1 MRTSTWLPLCCGL
14 LLLPA
19 ASAAQ
24 RPLTKAQTKTV
35 VNTSLDAC
43 GEILSNTG
51 KVPKESKKAVTKD
64 RVAKTLHGIW
74 RGRVNGNYPQQLET
88 ADGSLNVDYY
98 WIIDM
103 KRGEA
108 IVLERLTPERT
119 TPKPIN
125 TNRPTFSF
133 LMCGKEGYVP
143 RHPPQVH
150 TFEKISSSVQSAA
163 GLLNKSTGVRIAT
176 PDASGEISLSGAWGN
191 IVGSKYFE
199 KANLQAF
206 AGALMKPFVIGSVPT
221 EDGPPLVSLK
231 YSAEYRGGGMTAAR
245 FEPGVPLRGEE
256 AGAFVATSTA
266 SGDYLI
272 ASTTDGEAMMKE
284 TTEGE
289 TIAMTFDKVVIG
301 PLEN

>member
-24 RPLTKAQTKTV
+24 RPLSKAQTKSV
-35 VNTSLDAC
+35 VSTSLDAC
-43 GEILSNTG
+43 GEIMATTS
-51 KVPKESKKAVTKD
+51 KIPKTSKKAVTKD
-64 RVAKTLHGIW
+64 RVTKTLHGIW
-74 RGRVNGNYPQQLET
+74 RGRVTGQYPAQLET

-108 IVLERLTPERT
+108 LVLERLTPQRT
-119 TPKPIN
+119 VPRPARQG
-125 TNRPTFSF
+125 RPTFSF
-133 LMCGKEGYVP
+133 LMCGREGYLP

-150 TFEKISSSVQSAA
+150 TFEKISSSVQGAA
-163 GLLNKSTGVRIAT
+163 GILRNSTGVRMAT
-176 PDASGEISLSGAWGN
+176 ADPSGEISLTSAWGEML
-191 IVGSKYFE
+191 GAKYFE
-199 KANLQAF
+199 RAGLQAF

-221 EDGPPLVSLK
+221 ADGPPLVSMK

-245 FEPGVPLRGEE
+245 FEPGVPIRGQE

-266 SGDYLI
+266 SGDFLV
-272 ASTTDGEAMMKE
+272 ASMTDGEAMMKE
-284 TTEGE
+284 TTENGV
-289 TIAMTFDKVVIG
+289 IAMTFDKVVIG